1 MASYLTEAGLNT
13 LVTKIKGLFASH
25 TTNTSNPH
33 EVTKTQLGLGSVENK
48 SSETIRNEITS
59 ENIISAL
66 GYTPSSETDN
76 SDTKN
81 TTGSTD
87 TANKIYLVGAL
98 TQEENPVTY
107 SHDTVYVG
115 ADGCLYS
122 NSTKVSCEND
132 YNELTET
139 ETDALM

>member
-1 MASYLTEAGLNT
+1 MASYLTETGLNT

-87 TANKIYLVGAL
+87 TANKIYLDRKSF
-98 TQEENPVTY
+98 NPTM
-107 SHDTVYVG
+107 SLASWQFTR
-115 ADGCLYS
+115 CF
-122 NSTKVSCEND
+122 NTRRKSCD
-132 YNELTET
+132 IL
-139 ETDALM
+139 A

>member
-1 MASYLTEAGLNT
+1 M
-13 LVTKIKGLFASH
+13 
-25 TTNTSNPH
+25 
-33 EVTKTQLGLGSVENK
+33 ENK

-122 NSTKVSCEND
+122 NSTKVSVEND
-132 YNELTET
+132 YNELTED